1 MKKIMLLAALA
12 VALAGSLEAK
22 TIGIYKDARIGNLSG
37 AINTFTNNGW
47 QVTWLN
53 GSRDVLNKA
62 KFDACDVV
70 YFAGG
75 FNRYFY
81 LPFNARRAVV
91 RYAAKGG
98 GVLLTGFRGGYVRSA
113 TRPMFPEIGVVH
125 NRLSS
130 SWLDPVGSS
139 IVAKAF
145 QGAPLPAGAGDHL
158 VLKVGP
164 KGEVFAANSGDPVG
178 ALGDFHGG
186 RVIVYGAHFN
196 HSPGD
201 DSSEVNDRLLLAML
215 AYLTGAEK
223 PAEAAAE
230 KAADAAEADFIR
242 RETMMN
248 LTLDER
254 GPDTKAGIIPS
265 ARDWFTAETESLAY
279 KLDYFAGFVS
289 AKSAAKC
296 QALSAAFLANAGN
309 IRKAA
314 DAMKAEADAAI
325 TKMPLA
331 ELKAFQIK
339 GSTYDT
345 DAVKA
350 AFGAMYATKEVEAA
364 QALIAEIW
372 PEVAAAKAAA
382 LKAEI
387 AADLKTVPAQVAKL
401 ASARAPERYDAAM
414 ELGRISPDDAA
425 AVRALAQALDDED
438 AQVRSQAA
446 ISLGWMQA
454 KGAVDALVAKT
465 ASGDARLRRR
475 AVQALSQIGDA
486 KAIEAVTKAMESED
500 SRTRRLAIV
509 ALGHLKA
516 KGSVPRLLAI
526 AKDGKAELGDRESA
540 IIALGFIGDA
550 SVVPDLETIRAAAED
565 RPRDSGVKKG
575 QYFRNPYSV
584 GHHATSSCMLGLAW
598 MCDQALE
605 DIAKGGLAKPGVK
618 QLEAYR
624 SKDSFYA
631 ITREFNALAG
641 RIFNGTS
648 AFAGERRILLPSVIR
663 EAGFTGIHNA
673 WGTPGFAVA
682 GFVDF
687 IREIGELGMIFIDVL
702 PGYAT
707 AEIAETEFRLA
718 KLGDCEA
725 YRGYWCEETWQ
736 EPGLGT
742 KEFEAY
748 LVRMY
753 GKDWRAAL
761 GLRADELAKLDGL
774 LKTDTYFSFANL
786 VQEEKKGEENYSAP
800 WDSTLRTALLEIEGQ
815 KLADCWTESQDYLHG
830 RRKGFAHTYVVS
842 TADPVRYPRDNKS
855 IHALDSIGV
864 ESYQSFGRSSSY
876 FMRRYRDGEAR
887 SSMSEFYNWY
897 CPSGEHAFRGFWQN
911 AIHSKCFFN
920 FTLYHIFKHASSEY
934 LWVWEEDR
942 WERCR
947 EVFRRVRA
955 NKAYYRVAPTAANV
969 AVLFSGRSQSVVR
982 SNAYAPCAVPE
993 RGDQNA
999 MAAWVALGQ
1008 LHVPADILYADDVP
1022 LEKLSRYKLLYLPGS
1037 KFLDHVEIANIRD

>member
-364 QALIAEIW
+364 QALIA
-372 PEVAAAKAAA
+372 
-382 LKAEI
+382 
-387 AADLKTVPAQVAKL
+387 
-401 ASARAPERYDAAM
+401 
-414 ELGRISPDDAA
+414 
-425 AVRALAQALDDED
+425 
-438 AQVRSQAA
+438 
-446 ISLGWMQA
+446 
-454 KGAVDALVAKT
+454 
-465 ASGDARLRRR
+465 
-475 AVQALSQIGDA
+475 
-486 KAIEAVTKAMESED
+486 
-500 SRTRRLAIV
+500 
-509 ALGHLKA
+509 
-516 KGSVPRLLAI
+516 
-526 AKDGKAELGDRESA
+526 
-540 IIALGFIGDA
+540 
-550 SVVPDLETIRAAAED
+550 
-565 RPRDSGVKKG
+565 
-575 QYFRNPYSV
+575 
-584 GHHATSSCMLGLAW
+584 
-598 MCDQALE
+598 
-605 DIAKGGLAKPGVK
+605 
-618 QLEAYR
+618 
-624 SKDSFYA
+624 
-631 ITREFNALAG
+631 
-641 RIFNGTS
+641 
-648 AFAGERRILLPSVIR
+648 
-663 EAGFTGIHNA
+663 
-673 WGTPGFAVA
+673 
-682 GFVDF
+682 
-687 IREIGELGMIFIDVL
+687 
-702 PGYAT
+702 
-707 AEIAETEFRLA
+707 
-718 KLGDCEA
+718 
-725 YRGYWCEETWQ
+725 
-736 EPGLGT
+736 
-742 KEFEAY
+742 
-748 LVRMY
+748 
-753 GKDWRAAL
+753 
-761 GLRADELAKLDGL
+761 
-774 LKTDTYFSFANL
+774 
-786 VQEEKKGEENYSAP
+786 
-800 WDSTLRTALLEIEGQ
+800 
-815 KLADCWTESQDYLHG
+815 
-830 RRKGFAHTYVVS
+830 
-842 TADPVRYPRDNKS
+842 
-855 IHALDSIGV
+855 
-864 ESYQSFGRSSSY
+864 
-876 FMRRYRDGEAR
+876 
-887 SSMSEFYNWY
+887 
-897 CPSGEHAFRGFWQN
+897 
-911 AIHSKCFFN
+911 
-920 FTLYHIFKHASSEY
+920 
-934 LWVWEEDR
+934 
-942 WERCR
+942 
-947 EVFRRVRA
+947 
-955 NKAYYRVAPTAANV
+955 
-969 AVLFSGRSQSVVR
+969 
-982 SNAYAPCAVPE
+982 
-993 RGDQNA
+993 
-999 MAAWVALGQ
+999 
-1008 LHVPADILYADDVP
+1008 
-1022 LEKLSRYKLLYLPGS
+1022 
-1037 KFLDHVEIANIRD
+1037 